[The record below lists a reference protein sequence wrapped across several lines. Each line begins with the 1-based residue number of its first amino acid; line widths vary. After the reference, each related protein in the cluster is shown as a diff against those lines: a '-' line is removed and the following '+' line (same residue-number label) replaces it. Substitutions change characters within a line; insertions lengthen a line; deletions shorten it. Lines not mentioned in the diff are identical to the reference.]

1 MVSWAHNYDSEFVF
15 CLSRIKAVGGVLG
28 LSKPIY
34 VKHKRTRIGVAPAG
48 REIQI
53 HR

>member
-1 MVSWAHNYDSEFVF
+1 MVSWAHNYDSEF

-48 REIQI
+48 GAIQI